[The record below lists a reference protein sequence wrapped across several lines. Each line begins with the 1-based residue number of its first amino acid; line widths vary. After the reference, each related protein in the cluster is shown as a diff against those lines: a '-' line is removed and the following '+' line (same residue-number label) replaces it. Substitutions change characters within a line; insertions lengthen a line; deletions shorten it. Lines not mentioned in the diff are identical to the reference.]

1 MNGIAC
7 CEVRGACGSSR
18 DARAS
23 TTRDRTRFA
32 IRSIVASLVLCVSAL
47 ASPAHGQSSGTLA
60 PRTPADSAYLRAVSR
75 VAAGDTAVDFTPI
88 RRLYAS
94 TTFYAPYDAEFDSL
108 RTVLLQSLNAGDFAR
123 ARALG
128 DGLLA
133 RNYLDPGAQL
143 GMAVAVHE
151 LGDTLAAARHAAIV
165 GGLVRSMQST
175 GDGRS
180 AAHPL
185 FVLSP
190 AEEYAFLMATGL
202 QRSGSQGLERCGA
215 GECDAME
222 VKARSGGAPFTMW
235 FDVTLATAWLERSM
249 KK

>member
-1 MNGIAC
+1 MN
-7 CEVRGACGSSR
+7 VH
-18 DARAS
+18 RAAWS
-23 TTRDRTRFA
+23 LA
-32 IRSIVASLVLCVSAL
+32 LVLLAAPLGVAL
-47 ASPAHGQSSGTLA
+47 RAQSSGTPA
-60 PRTPADSAYLRAVSR
+60 PRSAADSAYLRAVAR
-75 VAAGDTAVDFTPI
+75 VAAGDTAVDFSPI
-88 RRLYAS
+88 RRLYA
-94 TTFYAPYDAEFDSL
+94 TTSFYTPYDTDFDSV
-108 RTVLLQSLNAGDFAR
+108 RTALFEALNAADFAR
-123 ARALG
+123 ARTLG
-128 DGLLA
+128 EGLLA

-143 GMAVAVHE
+143 GVAVAAHE

-165 GGLVRSMQST
+165 GGIVRSMQST

-202 QRSGSQGLERCGA
+202 QRSGTQGLGRCGA